1 MLSGGCD
8 DDVEVEVLPA
18 EAVDVKDD
26 GNLQEETSDMNHE
39 EELSPSSSSS
49 SRWQNMSSKKKLAIG
64 LISLALVA
72 VVTLSVGLTVGNK
85 KNENQQ
91 TTVAQSKQSLANC
104 LAQPEYADYSI
115 IEKEAT
121 ATATDDDGVTT
132 TTITDSPTPF
142 LSTPSPSP
150 SSDDDDDF
158 DADPLL
164 VYTDDRMGGEILT
177 FDDDSGRKKRE
188 LQEEKEGVSYSGN
201 MKDGNALQLRSRQ
214 SSSRLSKSMEE
225 RVRKRIDYVYIHMA
239 YIIYSYIHPA
249 KLSSLVQQYTNLK
262 I

>member
-26 GNLQEETSDMNHE
+26 GNLQEETSDMNNE

-49 SRWQNMSSKKKLAIG
+49 SRWQNMSTKKKLAIG

-121 ATATDDDGVTT
+121 ATDDDGGLI

-158 DADPLL
+158 DADPLSI
-164 VYTDDRMGGEILT
+164 YTDDRMGGEILT
-177 FDDDSGRKKRE
+177 FDDDSGRKKRG
-188 LQEEKEGVSYSGN
+188 LQDEEGVSSSGN
-201 MKDGNALQLRSRQ
+201 MKDGKKKKELLRSRQ
-214 SSSRLSKSMEE
+214 RSSSRLSKSMEE
-225 RVRKRIDYVYIHMA
+225 RVRKRIHVACTYIYWCVY
-239 YIIYSYIHPA
+239 YTLLT
-249 KLSSLVQQYTNLK
+249 LSSLV
-262 I
+262 

>member
-1 MLSGGCD
+1 MLSNGCD

-26 GNLQEETSDMNHE
+26 GNLQETSDMNNE
-39 EELSPSSSSS
+39 EESSTTSTSSS
-49 SRWQNMSSKKKLAIG
+49 SRWQNMSTRKKLAIG

-72 VVTLSVGLTVGNK
+72 VVTLSVGLTFGNA

-91 TTVAQSKQSLANC
+91 TTVAQSKQSLAYC

-115 IEKEAT
+115 TEKEA
-121 ATATDDDGVTT
+121 ATANDDGDTM

-164 VYTDDRMGGEILT
+164 VYTDDRMGGEILM
-177 FDDDSGRKKRE
+177 FDDDSGRKKRG
-188 LQEEKEGVSYSGN
+188 LQEEEGVSSGIVKN
-201 MKDGNALQLRSRQ
+201 GNALQLRSRQ
-214 SSSRLSKSMEE
+214 SSSSRLSKSMEE
-225 RVRKRIDYVYIHMA
+225 RVRKKNSLC
-239 YIIYSYIHPA
+239 IYSYGVYIFIY
-249 KLSSLVQQYTNLK
+249 SSC
-262 I
+262 